1 MEGKQGL
8 ARTSGHKPSYCRTHR
23 AEERALPT
31 WRENTEERTLPTC
44 LYYSNTQAYP
54 FPSMLFMC
62 LFTCKVPSSPARDPW
77 QHDVQE
83 CSPKPGAAKP
93 TRLPSSSSSPK
104 MYGRVYVCPISFV
117 IHHVKEKLLKFHCFC
132 RLFFGRYVWSR
143 ASPRPF
149 LLYSEFSCLSVHLH
163 NCQSIPKD
171 HSSCFIC
178 FLSAIYLLSILPY
191 HQFYIALRIAWH
203 CWSLLTFLLRRVES
217 PILFSFSVLLFFYT
231 SIISVEW
238 RKVLQGETVW

>member
-132 RLFFGRYVWSR
+132 RLFLVDMYGAEQAQDLSYYTVSFPACLFTYTTV
-143 ASPRPF
+143 SPYLKIILPVLFVFF
-149 LLYSEFSCLSVHLH
+149 LL
-163 NCQSIPKD
+163 
-171 HSSCFIC
+171 FIC
-178 FLSAIYLLSILPY
+178 SASSHTTNFTLL
-191 HQFYIALRIAWH
+191 WE
-203 CWSLLTFLLRRVES
+203 LLGTAGHYW
-217 PILFSFSVLLFFYT
+217 LFC
-231 SIISVEW
+231 
-238 RKVLQGETVW
+238 